1 MHHECFDQE
10 RERVFLEQ
18 NIPQLSWRVT
28 PIIRGIDPSSFIVA
42 ENQIMWQ
49 GMIASYPTP
58 VSAQFVQASQLAVK
72 RIAIFR
78 GEICNGLKHLGPK
91 AMELFNHQQC
101 HGKMLIIFFLK
112 FIFKKLALQ

>member
-1 MHHECFDQE
+1 MGCGDKVYHECFDQE

-18 NIPQLSWRVT
+18 NIPQLSWRET
-28 PIIRGIDPSSFIVA
+28 PIIRGIDLSSFIAA
-42 ENQIMWQ
+42 ENQIIWQ

-78 GEICNGLKHLGPK
+78 GEIYNGLKHLGPK

-101 HGKMLIIFFLK
+101 HGKC
-112 FIFKKLALQ
+112 